1 MSTQGLTSPI
11 QSFSVFVQSF
21 MQYFM
26 QITLLCTLLFSLQVN
41 ASATTKAETTAS
53 LNTNLTT
60 ALTNDLNSDLNTASN
75 ALTTATPVSE
85 EQATKAS
92 SIKVPATTIS
102 DTKVP
107 NKKVSDTKV
116 PPIKAVQVIA
126 DAIYFGGDI
135 LTMADVLPSYA
146 EAVAT
151 KDTKIIFVGSKL
163 EAMKFSGD
171 NTKLI
176 NISGKTMLPGFIEP
190 HVHPSIAAIM
200 LPNEIIAPYDWV
212 LPSEVKK
219 GVSGHF
225 AYLERLK
232 QSIEANAKEDK
243 VFFVWGYHQLWHGE
257 LTRQILN
264 ELSPDKP
271 VAIIHRSFHEVFL
284 NDAAIKK
291 FALKKANFADNPQVD
306 WDKGHFYEGGWLALV
321 PKIAAD
327 LINPESY
334 KLGLKI
340 MSQLVLKNGITTIAE
355 PGFPSSNFEL
365 EYKLLKSEMDQE
377 PPYDVF
383 LIPSGTYLYNAKG
396 QSNQKALDFIETL
409 ESEYNTDNITF
420 LPKQVKLFS
429 DGAIYSQLMQ
439 MKDGYL
445 DGHEG
450 EWMTPLDLFQQQL
463 SFYWDNGYQIHVH
476 ANGDLGIQQVL
487 DFNKADQARL
497 AREDHR
503 LTLHH
508 MGYFTPAQVR
518 QLADLDI
525 DASVNPYYL
534 WALAD
539 KYAEVG
545 LGSKRAE
552 NLVRVNSLMKNDVP
566 VSFHSDFSMAPM
578 EPLTLAWTAV
588 NRITSTGKKVSQGER
603 ITAYQAMQAITIN
616 AAYTLRL
623 EDTIG
628 SIVVGKTAN
637 FTLLEQNPLKVTP
650 MQIKDIP
657 VWGVVFEDQVNT
669 VVVAPKKKN
678 LEVRVIYLER
688 STLPPSST
696 ITVTLEDVSQTDISH
711 SMLGQKT
718 IAATTSPPY
727 NISLQYDPAAF
738 DSNGDYVVRARIE
751 NDGKPLYS
759 ATLDLP
765 SLDKL
770 SGQLF
775 ELMVKAI
782 PQAPAAVVNA
792 VPLSEG
798 VTMPAESTAP
808 SKPAPSTAPT
818 AP

>member
-1 MSTQGLTSPI
+1 MSTQGLSSPI
-11 QSFSVFVQSF
+11 QSFSFFVQWV
-21 MQYFM
+21 MQV
-26 QITLLCTLLFSLQVN
+26 TLLCGLLFSLQVN
-41 ASATTKAETTAS
+41 ATATVKAET
-53 LNTNLTT
+53 NTV
-60 ALTNDLNSDLNTASN
+60 SN
-75 ALTTATPVSE
+75 ELTTATPSKDNE
-85 EQATKAS
+85 IAIIA
-92 SIKVPATTIS
+92 
-102 DTKVP
+102 DTKVVDETP
-107 NKKVSDTKV
+107 SQTPIEV
-116 PPIKAVQVIA
+116 PLPVKAQSVIA

-135 LTMADVLPSYA
+135 LTMAGAQPSYI
-146 EAVAT
+146 EAVVT
-151 KDTKIIFVGSKL
+151 KDKKIIFVGTKID
-163 EAMKFSGD
+163 AMNLSGD

-212 LPSEVKK
+212 LPNEVKK

-232 QSIEANAKEDK
+232 QSIDANADKDK
-243 VFFVWGYHQLWHGE
+243 VFFVWGYHQLWHGA
-257 LTRQILN
+257 LTRQVLN

-291 FALKKANFADNPQVD
+291 FGLKKADFADNPQVD

-321 PKIAAD
+321 SKIAAD
-327 LINPESY
+327 LIDPDSY

-365 EYKLLKSEMDQE
+365 EYKLLKSEMDQK

-409 ESEYNTDNITF
+409 ESEYNTDNIKF

-450 EWMTPLDLFQQQL
+450 EWMTPLPLDVFQQQL
-463 SFYWDNGYQIHVH
+463 SFYWDNDYQIHVH

-487 DFNKADQARL
+487 DFNNADQARL

-508 MGYFTPAQVR
+508 MGYFTPEQVK

-525 DASVNPYYL
+525 EASVNPYYL

-539 KYAEVG
+539 KYSEVG
-545 LGSKRAE
+545 LGSERAE
-552 NLVRVNSLMKNDVP
+552 SLVRVNSLMKNNIP

-588 NRITSTGKKVSQGER
+588 NRITSAGNKVSQGER

-616 AAYTLRL
+616 AAHTLSL
-623 EDTIG
+623 EDKIG
-628 SIVVGKTAN
+628 SIAVGKTAN

-669 VVVAPKKKN
+669 VVAPPKKKN

-688 STLPPSST
+688 KSLPASST
-696 ITVTLEDVSQTDISH
+696 ITVTLEDVSQTDISR

-718 IAATTSPPY
+718 IAATKPPPY

-738 DSNGDYVVRARIE
+738 DNKGQYVVRARIE

-765 SLDKL
+765 ELNQL

-782 PQAPAAVVNA
+782 PQPPVAVDNSIEPTPASSAA
-792 VPLSEG
+792 GTTPTTITTTKPMTKPTTTKSS
-798 VTMPAESTAP
+798 PANVATP
-808 SKPAPSTAPT
+808 
-818 AP
+818 

>member
-1 MSTQGLTSPI
+1 MSTQGLSSPI
-11 QSFSVFVQSF
+11 QSFSVFVQWV
-21 MQYFM
+21 MQV
-26 QITLLCTLLFSLQVN
+26 TLLCGLLFSLQVN
-41 ASATTKAETTAS
+41 ATATVKAET
-53 LNTNLTT
+53 NTVPNE
-60 ALTNDLNSDLNTASN
+60 
-75 ALTTATPVSE
+75 LTTATPSKDNE
-85 EQATKAS
+85 TA
-92 SIKVPATTIS
+92 IIG
-102 DTKVP
+102 DTKVVDETP
-107 NKKVSDTKV
+107 SQTPIEV
-116 PPIKAVQVIA
+116 PLPVKARSVIA

-135 LTMADVLPSYA
+135 LTMTGAQPSYI

-151 KDTKIIFVGSKL
+151 KDKKIIFVGTKID
-163 EAMKFSGD
+163 AMNLSGD

-212 LPSEVKK
+212 LPNEVKK

-232 QSIEANAKEDK
+232 QSIDANADKDK
-243 VFFVWGYHQLWHGE
+243 VFFVWGYHQLWHGT
-257 LTRQILN
+257 LTRQVLN

-291 FALKKANFADNPQVD
+291 FGLKKSDFADNPQVD

-365 EYKLLKSEMDQE
+365 EYKLLKSEMDQK

-409 ESEYNTDNITF
+409 ESEYNTDNIKF

-450 EWMTPLDLFQQQL
+450 EWMTPLDVFQQQL

-508 MGYFTPAQVR
+508 MGYFTPEQVK

-525 DASVNPYYL
+525 EASVNPYYL

-539 KYAEVG
+539 KYSEVG
-545 LGSKRAE
+545 LGNERAE
-552 NLVRVNSLMKNDVP
+552 SLVRVNSLMKNNIP

-588 NRITSTGKKVSQGER
+588 NRITSAGNKVSQGER

-616 AAYTLRL
+616 AAHTLSL
-623 EDTIG
+623 EDKIG
-628 SIVVGKTAN
+628 SIAVGKTAN

-669 VVVAPKKKN
+669 VVAPPKKKN

-688 STLPPSST
+688 KGLPASST
-696 ITVTLEDVSQTDISH
+696 ITVTLEDVSQTDISR

-718 IAATTSPPY
+718 IAATKPPPY

-738 DSNGDYVVRARIE
+738 DNNGQYVVRARIE

-765 SLDKL
+765 ELNKL

-782 PQAPAAVVNA
+782 PQPPVAVDNSVEPTPASSAA
-792 VPLSEG
+792 GTTTTPTTTAITKPMTKPTTTKSS
-798 VTMPAESTAP
+798 PANVATP
-808 SKPAPSTAPT
+808 
-818 AP
+818 

>member
-11 QSFSVFVQSF
+11 QSFSVFL
-21 MQYFM
+21 QYFM
-26 QITLLCTLLFSLQVN
+26 QITLLCALLFSLQVN
-41 ASATTKAETTAS
+41 ASATTKAETTAD
-53 LNTNLTT
+53 LNKE
-60 ALTNDLNSDLNTASN
+60 LNSDLNTASN
-75 ALTTATPVSE
+75 PPTTATPLSE
-85 EQATKAS
+85 QQATKAPS
-92 SIKVPATTIS
+92 V
-102 DTKVP
+102 
-107 NKKVSDTKV
+107 KV
-116 PPIKAVQVIA
+116 PPIKVVQVIA

-200 LPNEIIAPYDWV
+200 LPNEIIAPYDWI
-212 LPSEVKK
+212 LPNEVKK

-232 QSIEANAKEDK
+232 QSIEANAEEDK

-257 LTRQILN
+257 LTRQVLN

-291 FALKKANFADNPQVD
+291 FGLKKADFADNPQVD

-321 PKIAAD
+321 PKISAD

-365 EYKLLKSEMDQE
+365 EYQLLKSEMDQK

-409 ESEYNTDNITF
+409 ESEYNTDNIKF

-450 EWMTPLDLFQQQL
+450 EWMTPLDVFQQQL

-508 MGYFTPAQVR
+508 MGYFTPKQVK

-525 DASVNPYYL
+525 EASVNPYYL
-534 WALAD
+534 WALTD

-552 NLVRVNSLMKNDVP
+552 NLVRVNSLMKNNIP

-616 AAYTLRL
+616 AAHTLRL
-623 EDTIG
+623 EDSIG

-669 VVVAPKKKN
+669 VVMAPKKKN

-718 IAATTSPPY
+718 IAATTQPPY

-738 DSNGDYVVRARIE
+738 DSDGEYVVRARIE

-759 ATLDLP
+759 ATLNLP

-782 PQAPAAVVNA
+782 PQAPAEVVSAEPFVEEVN
-792 VPLSEG
+792 
-798 VTMPAESTAP
+798 TPATSTAP
-808 SKPAPSTAPT
+808 AKPSVSKHTISKPTISNPSIPKSTTPKVPAAP
-818 AP
+818 